1 MKSLEN
7 SVIDIKCE
15 INKGSMTVHR
25 AQVIETYDVT
35 DLLKEFV
42 EHKLQ
47 TRLVEEECDKQPTR
61 FKYAVSK
68 LKEKIRPY
76 CSKAYLV
83 PKMAEI
89 AGGQVFQVGLAEVV
103 KWI

>member
-1 MKSLEN
+1 MKLLEN

-15 INKGSMTVHR
+15 INKGSMTIHR
-25 AQVIETYDVT
+25 AQVIETYDVS

-47 TRLVEEECDKQPTR
+47 TKLIEQACAKQPTR
-61 FKYAVSK
+61 FKYAISR

-76 CSKAYLV
+76 CSKAYIV

-89 AGGQVFQVGLAEVV
+89 AGGQVFQVGLAEAV

>member
-35 DLLKEFV
+35 NLLKEFV

-47 TRLVEEECDKQPTR
+47 TKLIEEECAKQPAR
-61 FKYAVSK
+61 FKYALSR

-76 CSKAYLV
+76 CSKTYIV
-83 PKMAEI
+83 PKMVEI
-89 AGGQVFQVGLAEVV
+89 AGGQVFQVGLAEVS

>member
-47 TRLVEEECDKQPTR
+47 TRLVETDQPAR
-61 FKYAVSK
+61 SGRLKYAVSRI
-68 LKEKIRPY
+68 KEKILPY
-76 CSKAYLV
+76 CSRTFIV
-83 PKMAEI
+83 PKMIEV
-89 AGGQVFQVGLAEVV
+89 AGGQVFQVGLAQVV